1 MSIAPAPEAP
11 RDAPPQA
18 AGVPARYL
26 ELVKKTLLDE
36 IYADVRPGHAVR
48 PSGRRTPLSLVRDAV
63 LSLLARRG
71 FTLLRRSSAESRAR
85 GTVVPL
91 TAHTMIGRA
100 RLDHLQSCVEAVL
113 QEGIAGDLVEAGVW
127 RGGAAI
133 LMRAVL
139 AAYEVHDRRVWLAD
153 SFMGLPPP
161 DAQNFPA
168 DRGSA
173 LHEDKTFSVGLR
185 EVQKNFAA
193 YDLLDEQVAFVPG
206 WFKDTLP
213 AAPIDR
219 IAVLRLD
226 ADLYESTW
234 QALTALYDRVSPGGF
249 VVIDDYRTMPPCHRA
264 VDDFRERNGIT
275 SRIHEIPG
283 AADGVYWRR
292 GA

>member
-1 MSIAPAPEAP
+1 MITAVAPQ
-11 RDAPPQA
+11 PPA
-18 AGVPARYL
+18 IRPTSATGVRARYL
-26 ELVKKTLLDE
+26 DLMKKALLDE

-48 PSGRRTPLSLVRDAV
+48 PDGRLGPTSLFRNGV
-63 LSLLARRG
+63 LSLLARGG

-100 RLDHLQSCVEAVL
+100 RLDHLQTCVETVIR
-113 QEGIAGDLVEAGVW
+113 EGIEGDLVEAGVW
-127 RGGAAI
+127 RGGASI
-133 LMRAVL
+133 FMRAVL
-139 AAYEVHDRRVWLAD
+139 AAYDVRDRRVWLAD

-173 LHEDKTFSVGLR
+173 LHADKTFSVGLR
-185 EVQKNFAA
+185 EVQKNFAT
-193 YDLLDEQVAFVPG
+193 YGLLDEQVDFVPG
-206 WFKDTLP
+206 WFKDVLA
-213 AAPIDR
+213 AAPIGR

-234 QALTALYDRVSPGGF
+234 EALAALYDRVSPGGF
-249 VVIDDYRTMPPCHRA
+249 IVVDDYKTMPPCGRA
-264 VDDFRERNGIT
+264 VDDFRERNDIT

-292 GA
+292 DE